1 MRYNRLGKFSALAP
15 RGGTKLTKW
24 TIAAAALAVLCG
36 FLTVGCVWL
45 SRRLEHRRA
54 DAEALQREMSE
65 LRYGELRAQRENEA
79 LLRALEQEERYADD
93 MERELDA
100 MEARM
105 ADADRRAGE
114 EEDRRIAA
122 EKNVSAAQMK
132 IALLERQIQSLEDE
146 QLAQER
152 LYQDILREREETI
165 RRLQDGRSKRRMR
178 KKPDILDRQISILDL
193 LDVP

>member
-1 MRYNRLGKFSALAP
+1 M
-15 RGGTKLTKW
+15 
-24 TIAAAALAVLCG
+24 
-36 FLTVGCVWL
+36 
-45 SRRLEHRRA
+45 EHRRA

-105 ADADRRAGE
+105 AAADRRAGE